1 MGKGLG
7 DWNASVTCIFS
18 WQHSLTEGNG
28 QPSVDC
34 SRVDYAHAVGW
45 KRGAGRM
52 DDSLFMTS
60 VIVFPPQVQCMWVDR
75 VLSWIAVARE
85 ASLSL
90 SCPFHCGSSFLPAF
104 ALGVV
109 CGLLIGICLS
119 FYICHFIWT
128 TWISQ
133 TQSQHPSP
141 APSSGD
147 RALNRLSGYLHE
159 RRGH

>member
-52 DDSLFMTS
+52 DIYIYYVYGIYKDMFRVVSPETGRMPACNIDFGGPASSGAQRYHHWQAIHVS
-60 VIVFPPQVQCMWVDR
+60 VPYRKPLYI
-75 VLSWIAVARE
+75 I
-85 ASLSL
+85 
-90 SCPFHCGSSFLPAF
+90 CPFSCGFL
-104 ALGVV
+104 
-109 CGLLIGICLS
+109 LLFFLES
-119 FYICHFIWT
+119 LYVHTYI
-128 TWISQ
+128 
-133 TQSQHPSP
+133 HPCN
-141 APSSGD
+141 AYIH
-147 RALNRLSGYLHE
+147 A
-159 RRGH
+159 